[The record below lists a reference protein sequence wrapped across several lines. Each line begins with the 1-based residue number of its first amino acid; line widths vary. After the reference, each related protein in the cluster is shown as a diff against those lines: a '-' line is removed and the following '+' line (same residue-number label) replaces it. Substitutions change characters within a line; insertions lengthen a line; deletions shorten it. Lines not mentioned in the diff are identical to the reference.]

1 MVESHDELIMKF
13 TDKYGYNHMDEVA
26 DDEDKDDDDGGD
38 TTAPLLL
45 HHPLYLRHLLLPL
58 R

>member
-38 TTAPLLL
+38 TTAPCYCTT
-45 HHPLYLRHLLLPL
+45 PYTCATCCYP
-58 R
+58 